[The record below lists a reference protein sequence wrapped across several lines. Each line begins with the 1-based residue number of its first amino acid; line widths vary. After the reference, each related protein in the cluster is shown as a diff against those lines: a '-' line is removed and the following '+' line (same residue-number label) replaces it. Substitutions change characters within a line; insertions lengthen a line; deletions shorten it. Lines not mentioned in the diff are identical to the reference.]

1 MLDVFPIFSTSD
13 GKLFPGNKAIPIE
26 IKYEQNQKNPLALDD
41 LKEGLAVIAK
51 ESDRLTELVEELLD
65 FSRLEAG
72 RIN

>member
-1 MLDVFPIFSTSD
+1 
-13 GKLFPGNKAIPIE
+13 
-26 IKYEQNQKNPLALDD
+26 LALDD